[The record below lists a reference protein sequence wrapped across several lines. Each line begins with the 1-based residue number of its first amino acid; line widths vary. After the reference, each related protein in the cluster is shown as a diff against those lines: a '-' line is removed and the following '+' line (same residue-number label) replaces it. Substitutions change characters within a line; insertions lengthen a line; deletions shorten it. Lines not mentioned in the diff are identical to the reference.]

1 MAVWQSDS
9 GGSKKW
15 RKQLRI
21 QGQQQQFMSGKPSA
35 HTHTPLTVRLTLIKK
50 GTLTAF
56 AAD

>member
-1 MAVWQSDS
+1 MWQSDS